1 MLDFTSSMLA
11 DESVLMEDFLKFMKM
26 ADPSI
31 ANVMIEDEAANS
43 AMLSKIIQE
52 GMAPRKRPVFEH
64 FSKTGTFKVA
74 LNQESKGLQ
83 RLYNFTATLLFALHT
98 PSVIVI
104 DELEVSIHPHIARY
118 IIELFQNPEVNLG
131 RSQLVFTT
139 HDTNLLDQELLR
151 RDQIW
156 FVEKDDCC
164 SHLYSLLD
172 FSPRNDENLELGY
185 LRGRYG
191 AIPVLSGPQWFSA
204 GEKVNSERG
213 RDVDD

>member
-1 MLDFTSSMLA
+1 MFRRRTISERGKRRRVDVKLGDSISGDKKLIIMTKDRTRDNSLFLSAATQVDQKECSLVYNYIVTQIDTTHSGSRSDRWMLDFTSSMLA

-83 RLYNFTATLLFALHT
+83 RGLCRFHRNSTICIAYPQCHCDRRARSKHT
-98 PSVIVI
+98 P
-104 DELEVSIHPHIARY
+104 AY
-118 IIELFQNPEVNLG
+118 C
-131 RSQLVFTT
+131 
-139 HDTNLLDQELLR
+139 
-151 RDQIW
+151 QI
-156 FVEKDDCC
+156 
-164 SHLYSLLD
+164 Y
-172 FSPRNDENLELGY
+172 N
-185 LRGRYG
+185 
-191 AIPVLSGPQWFSA
+191 
-204 GEKVNSERG
+204 
-213 RDVDD
+213 